1 MAMMKRDGNLKN
13 WANVFKLN
21 TCVDEK
27 KITKERSH
35 FAFPLMESF
44 GIFLGFYSSMHE
56 KKNMT
61 YNT

>member
-1 MAMMKRDGNLKN
+1 MAMMKRDCNLKN

-27 KITKERSH
+27 IITKERSY

-44 GIFLGFYSSMHE
+44 SIFLGFYSSMYE
-56 KKNMT
+56 KNMT